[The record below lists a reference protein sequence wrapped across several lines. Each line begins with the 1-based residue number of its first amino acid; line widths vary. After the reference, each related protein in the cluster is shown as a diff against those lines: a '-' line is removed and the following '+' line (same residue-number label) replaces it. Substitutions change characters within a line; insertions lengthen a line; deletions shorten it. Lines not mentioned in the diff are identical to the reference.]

1 MSGPG
6 AGAGRGGVDGPPGTM
21 NAGDAAPGT
30 ASGGGGGPGSGTRD
44 GGDGSDGV
52 MFIRYSAS

>member
-1 MSGPG
+1 
-6 AGAGRGGVDGPPGTM
+6 M

-44 GGDGSDGV
+44 GGDGSDGL
-52 MFIRYSAS
+52 MYIRYKAQSN